1 MASFPLRMTVL
12 TIPPIRPALAV
23 QVTGNG
29 RSLLQLAL
37 AAKGHDRV
45 SRRVALAGSGICV
58 TVRASASGDWQPD
71 DGWRSMEGLTSTWT
85 EYDKWLLY
93 ALGYR

>member
-1 MASFPLRMTVL
+1 
-12 TIPPIRPALAV
+12 
-23 QVTGNG
+23 
-29 RSLLQLAL
+29 
-37 AAKGHDRV
+37 
-45 SRRVALAGSGICV
+45 VALAGSAVRV

-85 EYDKWLLY
+85 EYAKWLLY